1 LSPRPGCF
9 SFNDEITQIIRLPE
23 GRYMKH
29 KGYLLATAG
38 SVAAAAGGA
47 QAADLPVKARMAP
60 PPPPPVAS
68 WTGFYVGVNAGAN
81 WQMSSATYG
90 TATASPGSSLPAGNA
105 VGFIG
110 GGQIG
115 YNWQISPAI
124 VLGVEAT
131 IDGLTGKATAQPE
144 FNTGAGKGNGF
155 ESQIT
160 WMATVRG
167 RAGWLMNPDT
177 LLYVTAGGAWAHVK
191 DSANPNGL
199 TSFAPTFTNKSV
211 SKTKTGWVAGG
222 GMEHMLNQNWSLG
235 VEVLYA
241 DFGSSTGITSAGT
254 KTTTFKNSVVS
265 GTLKLNYK
273 F

>member
-1 LSPRPGCF
+1 
-9 SFNDEITQIIRLPE
+9 
-23 GRYMKH
+23 MKR

-47 QAADLPVKARMAP
+47 HAADLPMKAARYAP
-60 PPPPPVAS
+60 PAPPPVAS
-68 WTGFYVGVNAGAN
+68 WTGFYVGVNVGAN
-81 WQMSSATYG
+81 WQMSSAAYG
-90 TATASPGSSLPAGNA
+90 AGGFPGSGLPAGNA

-124 VLGVEAT
+124 VLGVEASL
-131 IDGLTGKATAQPE
+131 DGLSGKATAAPE
-144 FNTGAGKGNGF
+144 FNTTKGNGF
-155 ESQIT
+155 QSEIS

-167 RAGWLMNPDT
+167 RAGWLMSPDT
-177 LLYVTAGGAWAHVK
+177 LIYGTAGGAWAHIK
-191 DSANPNGL
+191 ESANPNG
-199 TSFAPTFTNKSV
+199 FASSTAGSGFTTKSL
-211 SKTKTGWVAGG
+211 SKTKSGWVAGG
-222 GMEHMLNQNWSLG
+222 GMEHMLNQNWTLG

-241 DFGSSTGITSAGT
+241 DFGTSTGVTPAGT
-254 KTTTFKNSVVS
+254 KTTTFKNQVVS

>member
-1 LSPRPGCF
+1 
-9 SFNDEITQIIRLPE
+9 
-23 GRYMKH
+23 MKR

-47 QAADLPVKARMAP
+47 HAADLPMKAAPYAP
-60 PPPPPVAS
+60 PAPPPVAS
-68 WTGFYVGVNAGAN
+68 WTGFYVGVNVGAN
-81 WQMSSATYG
+81 WQMSSAAYG
-90 TATASPGSSLPAGNA
+90 ASAGTFAGASLPAGNA

-124 VLGVEAT
+124 VLGVEASL
-131 IDGLTGKATAQPE
+131 DGLTGKATAAPE
-144 FNTGAGKGNGF
+144 FNTTKGNGF
-155 ESQIT
+155 QSEIT

-167 RAGWLMNPDT
+167 RAGWLMSPDT
-177 LLYVTAGGAWAHVK
+177 LIYGTAGGAWAHIK
-191 DSANPNGL
+191 DSADPNG
-199 TSFAPTFTNKSV
+199 FASSSVPFSTKSV
-211 SKTKTGWVAGG
+211 SKTKAGWVAGG
-222 GMEHMLNQNWSLG
+222 GIEHMLNHNWTLG

-241 DFGSSTGITSAGT
+241 DFGSSTGTAAGT
-254 KTTTFKNSVVS
+254 KTTTFKNQVVS